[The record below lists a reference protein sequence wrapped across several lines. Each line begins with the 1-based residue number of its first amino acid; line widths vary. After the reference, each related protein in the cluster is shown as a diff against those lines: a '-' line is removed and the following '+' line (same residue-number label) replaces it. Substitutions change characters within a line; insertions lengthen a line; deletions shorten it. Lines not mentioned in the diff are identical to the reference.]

1 MYSLA
6 SNIIYFTYALNH
18 VALLF
23 AKEHDLVRYWYELSD
38 YRLVSAAPDSKRH
51 KTARY
56 VLVPSVVCIVLV
68 NTI

>member
-38 YRLVSAAPDSKRH
+38 TDWFRQHPILSATRRH
-51 KTARY
+51 AMY
-56 VLVPSVVCIVLV
+56 LYHQLFVLFW
-68 NTI
+68 